1 MPPLQ
6 KEQCITVDVE
16 SLVYGGEALAHY
28 EGYDVLVP
36 RGVPGDRVSVR
47 IIGIHDSVLRTEIE
61 EIVSPSPSRVQP
73 ECPGYH
79 DGCGGCQW
87 LQVDYREQLRWKKR
101 VVQEVMGEY
110 DELKNTPVGD
120 VAGMDYPFFY
130 RNKMVVRMRGPRDN
144 LRVGFHTS
152 RTKWVINVFNKTD
165 GQCHIQNELNNR
177 IGRGLAESLTRER
190 LPLKSATVR
199 TSESDEVTL
208 DLDRKLTTAIS
219 ADLQD
224 IGTQAPFVH
233 YVVGG
238 HRFRVTS
245 PSFFQANTAQTGTL
259 VQTVMDMLPDL
270 RIRTAVDLYCG
281 VGLFTLFLA
290 DRAEQVYGI
299 EESHTAIADAE
310 HNAAANRISNIRF
323 IRGKAEDELQTV
335 TETEE
340 GIDLVIVDPPR
351 SGCDPDVLRTISSC
365 EPERMIYISCNV
377 KTLARDLALLREL
390 GYQTTGIRPV
400 DMFPHT
406 YHIECVAMCEKL

>member
-16 SLVYGGEALAHY
+16 RLVYGGEALAHY
-28 EGYDVLVP
+28 EGYEVLVL
-36 RGVPGDRVSVR
+36 RGVPGDRVSAR
-47 IIGIHDSVLRTEIE
+47 IIGIHDNILRTEIE
-61 EIVSPSPSRVQP
+61 EIVTPSPSRVQP
-73 ECPGYH
+73 ECLGYH

-87 LQVDYREQLRWKKR
+87 LQMDYGEQLRWKKR
-101 VVQEVMGEY
+101 VVQEIMGGY
-110 DELKNTPVGD
+110 DELKDIPVRD
-120 VAGMDYPFFY
+120 VAGMDRPFFY
-130 RNKMVVRMRGPRDN
+130 RNKMVVRVRGPRDN
-144 LRVGFHTS
+144 LRVGFHTP
-152 RTKWVINVFNKTD
+152 RTKWVINVFNKPD

-190 LPLKSATVR
+190 RPLKSATVR
-199 TSESDEVTL
+199 TSDGDEVSL
-208 DLDRKLTTAIS
+208 DLDRKLTVAIS
-219 ADLQD
+219 ADLQN

-233 YVVGG
+233 YAVDGR
-238 HRFRVTS
+238 RFRVTS

-259 VQTVMDMLPDL
+259 VQAVMDMLPEQ
-270 RIRTAVDLYCG
+270 RISTAVDVYCG

-310 HNAAANRISNIRF
+310 HNAEAHGTSNIRF
-323 IRGKAEDELQTV
+323 IRGKAEDELPTV
-335 TETEE
+335 AETE
-340 GIDLVIVDPPR
+340 GRIDLVVVDPPR
-351 SGCDPDVLRTISSC
+351 AGCDPDVLRTINSC
-365 EPERMIYISCNV
+365 EPERIIYISCNV

-406 YHIECVAMCEKL
+406 YHIECVALCEKL